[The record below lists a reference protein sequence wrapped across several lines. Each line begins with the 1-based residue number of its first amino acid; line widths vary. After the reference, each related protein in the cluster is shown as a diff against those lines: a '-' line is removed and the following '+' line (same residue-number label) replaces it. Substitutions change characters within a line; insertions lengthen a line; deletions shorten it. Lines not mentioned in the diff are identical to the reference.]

1 MSQTVHSTM
10 LTAAVAGKASAYG
23 VLEVVF
29 DSEVVVDPEVVESGL
44 TVV

>member
-10 LTAAVAGKASAYG
+10 LAAAVAGKAAAYG
-23 VLEVVF
+23 VLEVFVVP
-29 DSEVVVDPEVVESGL
+29 EVVVDPDVVDAGL